1 MRARYWA
8 VDEVAVVPVGENE
21 GGLLL
26 AGGVAG
32 TLGDAQKQPGGL
44 PPH

>member
-8 VDEVAVVPVGENE
+8 ADEAAVVPVGENE
-21 GGLLL
+21 GGLFL
-26 AGGVAG
+26 AGGVGG
-32 TLGDAQKQPGGL
+32 TPGDAQKQPGIL